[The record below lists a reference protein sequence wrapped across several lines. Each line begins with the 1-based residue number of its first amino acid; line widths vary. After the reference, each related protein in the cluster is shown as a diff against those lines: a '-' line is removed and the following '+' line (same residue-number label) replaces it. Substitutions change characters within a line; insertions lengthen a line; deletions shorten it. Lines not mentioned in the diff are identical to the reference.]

1 MSREAAEI
9 VRGAVSLRSLP
20 DVYQRLARVIE
31 HPRSSVADI
40 AAVVSQDAGL
50 TARLLGLV
58 NSSFLGFPGRIE
70 SVSQAVAVLGTAQLQ
85 DLALATAVLR
95 VFEDVPQ
102 ELVDM
107 ESFWRH
113 ALASALFARGLAARR
128 HEANLERFFVAGLL
142 HDLGSAVLYAQ
153 RPNQARRCLRHAA
166 SGDALLHEAEAKVL
180 GCDHADVGR
189 ALLAAWQLPLS
200 LQDAV
205 GSHHRPS
212 AAFCFPSEA
221 AVVHVA
227 DLMSDALELGS
238 NGERLVPA
246 LDPEAWARLKIAT
259 SEVPAVVAEVLH
271 QLDEV
276 TGALFRS
283 AA

>member
-9 VRGAVSLRSLP
+9 VRGTISLRSLP
-20 DVYQRLARVIE
+20 EIYQRLTRVID
-31 HPRSSVADI
+31 HPRSCVADI
-40 AAVVSQDAGL
+40 AEVVSEDPGL

-70 SVSQAVAVLGTAQLQ
+70 AVSQAVDLVGTAQLR
-85 DLALATAVLR
+85 DLALATSVLR

-107 ESFWRH
+107 DSFWRH
-113 ALASALFARGLAARR
+113 ALASALLARLLAARR
-128 HEANLERFFVAGLL
+128 RESNLERFFVAGLL
-142 HDLGSAVLYAQ
+142 HDVGSLVLYMQ
-153 RPNQARRCLRHAA
+153 RPNQARRFLRHAA
-166 SGDALLHEAEAKVL
+166 GGEVLLHEAELKVL
-180 GCDHADVGR
+180 GCDHAEVGR
-189 ALLAAWQLPLS
+189 ALLAAWHLPLS

-205 GSHHRPS
+205 GSHHAPS

-227 DLMSDALELGS
+227 DLMADALELGS
-238 NGERLVPA
+238 NGERSVPT
-246 LDPEAWARLKIAT
+246 LDPVAWSRLGIAISEIPGIAAEA
-259 SEVPAVVAEVLH
+259 LH

-276 TGALFRS
+276 AGVLFRR